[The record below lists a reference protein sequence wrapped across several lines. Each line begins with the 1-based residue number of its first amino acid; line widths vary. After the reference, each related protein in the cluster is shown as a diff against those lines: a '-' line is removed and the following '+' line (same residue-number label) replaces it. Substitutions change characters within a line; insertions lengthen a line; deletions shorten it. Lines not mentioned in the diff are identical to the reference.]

1 MARRCELT
9 GKGVQTGHNVSHSNI
24 KSNRRFLPSVRRV
37 KLVSDALNRVVS
49 LKIST
54 HALRSVEHNQG
65 IDNFIVKQ
73 SDSKLSLNAR
83 RLKRDI
89 LKARAAHGAAAD
101 LTLPAEVDADAVE
114 VDESVAKA

>member
-37 KLVSDALNRVVS
+37 KLVSDALGRTVV

-54 HALRSVEHNQG
+54 HALRSVEHNDG
-65 IDNFIVKQ
+65 IDNYIAKQ
-73 SDSKLSLNAR
+73 SDAKLSLGAR

-89 LKARAAHGAAAD
+89 VKAREEKAAQAANG
-101 LTLPAEVDADAVE
+101 
-114 VDESVAKA
+114 

>member
-24 KSNRRFLPSVRRV
+24 KTNRRFLPSVRRV
-37 KLVSDALNRVVS
+37 KLVSDALNRIVT

-54 HALRSVEHNQG
+54 HALRSVEHNEG

-73 SDSKLSLNAR
+73 PDAKLSLNAR

-89 LKARAAHGAAAD
+89 IKARAAHGAAAD
-101 LTLPAEVDADAVE
+101 LTLPAEVDAEAVE
-114 VDESVAKA
+114 VDEANA

>member
-37 KLVSDALNRVVS
+37 KLLSDALNRVIV

-73 SDSKLSLNAR
+73 SDAKLSSNAR
-83 RLKRDI
+83 RIKREI
-89 LKARAAHGAAAD
+89 MKARADHGAAAD
-101 LTLPAEVDADAVE
+101 LTLPAEVDAEAVE
-114 VDESVAKA
+114 VDGASA